1 MKPTEKELTTA
12 LNIVDILLKNNFLDA
27 IISGD
32 EDTFEEW
39 CNNYCDILCDN
50 NLEGHCGV
58 SKVCITTED
67 LPDWVIKTGFISND
81 DGYDYCA
88 IEADNYQSAIDA
100 GLDEFFAADYELCAI
115 TPSEKY
121 HFSRKVVF
129 YIQQR
134 ADPDEEKVSLTCY
147 NYMSGSDECD
157 EDEDEYVSYDDYD
170 RLESLFAD
178 SYKRLDKLF
187 AFIKDWDINDL
198 HTGNFGYTPKG
209 LVKIIDYSG
218 IRW

>member
-1 MKPTEKELTTA
+1 MKPTKEELTTA

-27 IISGD
+27 IIDGD

-39 CNNYCDILCDN
+39 CNNYCKLLCSN

-58 SKVCITTED
+58 SKVCITAED
-67 LPDWVIKTGFISND
+67 LPNWVIKTGFVSND
-81 DGYDYCA
+81 DELDYCA
-88 IEADNYQSAIDA
+88 IEADNYQSAIEE
-100 GLDEFFAADYELCAI
+100 GLEDFFAADYELYTVI
-115 TPSEKY
+115 PPKKY
-121 HFSRKVVF
+121 HFDRKIVF
-129 YIQQR
+129 YIQER
-134 ADPDEEKVSLTCY
+134 ADPDEEKVSQTCY

-157 EDEDEYVSYDDYD
+157 EDEEEYGYDDYD
-170 RLESLFAD
+170 RLESLFAN
-178 SYKRLDKLF
+178 SYKMLDKLF
-187 AFIKDWDINDL
+187 AFVKEWDINDL